1 MKVADTGDASRAEL
15 MLEASWQGLK
25 RFSKASKPALSLQRQ
40 KLRKWGSKDDY
51 AMTDRTHIMLATTS
65 RDSSDSKRN
74 TAGQPVISPAFVP
87 QLTLLQALK
96 ARGRHLLPSCCLRP
110 HCDDDKQTCLPLD
123 LQQQLQEASYTSY
136 ATDCAVQCEVFLPQD
151 SQKPAATAS
160 SAAGVFSAQNS
171 TVCSA
176 PAAAFPCG
184 PALNQYSSS
193 SSSTA
198 QAPSCA
204 PAVPS
209 DIASLLAAVPRA
221 TFGSK
226 SVQNNRRYT
235 EDREIAIS
243 LTGHPAFGF
252 AKSAVLCAVFDGH
265 GGDETAQYLATH
277 MVEHIVS
284 QGAAALQEE
293 PDSALARAI
302 NCAEREVQSAWVPG
316 AGHASGSTLCL
327 CLMIDDKLHIAH
339 VGDSRAV
346 LAQSGKAVP
355 LTDDHKPSSPAEAE
369 RIHAAD
375 PGATITADGY
385 LYCELGVSRGL
396 GSAHLKADPSKR
408 AYVATPDVTSM
419 QLGSG
424 DDFVVL
430 ATDGLWDRVGSQ
442 DAVATASRSLAE
454 HNDAAAASHALVE
467 RAQKLGSDDNVS
479 VIVLLLHGRGIVL
492 PKSNSRLFAR
502 RPVAA
507 AAGPA
512 VHGEGA
518 CASEAADNER
528 VSGGGVACP
537 SA

>member
-1 MKVADTGDASRAEL
+1 MTVADMGDASRAEL
-15 MLEASWQGLK
+15 MLKASWQGLK
-25 RFSKASKPALSLQRQ
+25 RFSKASKPALSLQGLT
-40 KLRKWGSKDDY
+40 LRKWGSKDEFS
-51 AMTDRTHIMLATTS
+51 MTDRTQTMLATTS
-65 RDSSDSKRN
+65 RDRSDGKRN
-74 TAGQPVISPAFVP
+74 AAGLPVIGPAFVP
-87 QLTLLQALK
+87 QRTLLQALN

-110 HCDDDKQTCLPLD
+110 HCDDDAQTCLPLD
-123 LQQQLQEASYTSY
+123 LQQQLQEASYTSSAVDY
-136 ATDCAVQCEVFLPQD
+136 AVQCEVFLPRD

-160 SAAGVFSAQNS
+160 SAACMLSTQNS

-176 PAAAFPCG
+176 PASAFSCG
-184 PALNQYSSS
+184 PALDQY

-209 DIASLLAAVPRA
+209 DIASLLAAVHRA
-221 TFGSK
+221 MFGSK
-226 SVQNNRRYT
+226 SVQNNRT
-235 EDREIAIS
+235 HMEDRELAIS

-265 GGDETAQYLATH
+265 GGDETAQYLATN

-302 NCAEREVQSAWVPG
+302 SCAEREVQSAWVPG
-316 AGHASGSTLCL
+316 AGHATGSTLCL
-327 CLMIDDKLHIAH
+327 CLLIDDKLHIAH

-346 LAQSGKAVP
+346 LAQGGKAVP
-355 LTDDHKPSSPAEAE
+355 LTADHKPSSPAEAE
-369 RIHAAD
+369 RIRAAD
-375 PGATITADGY
+375 PNATITADGY
-385 LYCELGVSRGL
+385 LYGELGVSRGL

-408 AYVATPDVTSM
+408 AFVATPVVTSV

-454 HNDAAAASHALVE
+454 HNDAAAASEALVE

-492 PKSNSRLFAR
+492 PKSNSRLFGR

-507 AAGPA
+507 AAGSA
-512 VHGEGA
+512 VHGEGV
-518 CASEAADNER
+518 CVSEAAAADSEKC
-528 VSGGGVACP
+528 SGGGVACP